1 LITLFQFIAKLERDR
16 VDYAVLRFYT
26 RTYVDVG
33 RFAYCFNEDG
43 KAAGG
48 WIHDCK
54 GDAAWEDWMAL
65 LHS

>member
-1 LITLFQFIAKLERDR
+1 LTTLLQFIAKLERDR
-16 VDYAVLRFYT
+16 VDYSVLRFYT
-26 RTYVDVG
+26 HTYVQVG

-48 WIHDCK
+48 WIHDRK
-54 GDAAWEDWMAL
+54 GDAEWEDWMAL